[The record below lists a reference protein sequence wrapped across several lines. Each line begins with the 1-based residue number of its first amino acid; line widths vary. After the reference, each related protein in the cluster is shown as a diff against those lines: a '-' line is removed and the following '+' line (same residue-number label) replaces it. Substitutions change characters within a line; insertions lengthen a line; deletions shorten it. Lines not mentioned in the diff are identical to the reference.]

1 MANLINF
8 LLLIVFFW
16 GRSLRFKNLDQHA
29 RLMVIAMTGDFL
41 LVLGL
46 VIFRRALG
54 EISPVM
60 HWTLMIHVPVAVS
73 TLLLYVITARFG
85 FALRRG
91 EESARAPHKLSAKI
105 LVVLRVST
113 LVTAL
118 MVQYL
123 R

>member
-1 MANLINF
+1 MANLVNF
-8 LLLIVFFW
+8 FLLIVFFW
-16 GRSLRFKNLDQHA
+16 GRSLRFTNRERHA
-29 RLMVIAMTGDFL
+29 RVMVMAMTGDFL
-41 LVLGL
+41 LVFGL
-46 VIFRRALG
+46 VVFRRALG

-60 HWTLMIHVPVAVS
+60 HWTLMIHVPVAVC

-91 EESARAPHKLSAKI
+91 DEGARTPHKLSAKI
-105 LVVLRVST
+105 LVVLRVAT

>member
-16 GRSLRFKNLDQHA
+16 GRSLRFKNLDQHM
-29 RLMVIAMTGDFL
+29 RVMVLAMTGDFL

-60 HWTLMIHVPVAVS
+60 HWTLMIHVPVAIS
-73 TLLLYVITARFG
+73 TLLFYVITAYFG

-91 EESARAPHKLSAKI
+91 DENARATHKLSAKI

-113 LVTAL
+113 FVTAL

>member
-8 LLLIVFFW
+8 FLLIVFFW
-16 GRSLRFKNLDQHA
+16 GRSLRFKDLDRHV
-29 RLMVIAMTGDFL
+29 RVMVMAMAGDFI

-60 HWTLMIHVPVAVS
+60 HWTLTIHVPIAVS
-73 TLLLYVITARFG
+73 TLLLYIVTAYFG
-85 FALRRG
+85 FSLRRG
-91 EESARAPHKLSAKI
+91 TESARALHILSAKI

-113 LVTAL
+113 FVTAL

>member
-16 GRSLRFKNLDQHA
+16 GRSLRFKNLDQHM
-29 RLMVIAMTGDFL
+29 RVMVIAMTGDFL

-91 EESARAPHKLSAKI
+91 DESARVPHKLSAKI